1 MARTFI
7 TIADSQIGRDVLNR
21 LAMIGVDLQA
31 GILDHHNLDSS
42 LEIPH
47 LKTISL
53 NLSKSEIIKNEL
65 EEIDRLILLVPCE
78 PDLDKKVDSLLAIA
92 KKKNVKHIIFLSL
105 FGVKSQPVSHIAN
118 WYQSAEQRIINSG
131 IPYTIVRSN
140 FPMQC
145 LIDYI
150 EPDGSL
156 NLPLCDSQISFI
168 DKRDIAI
175 ALSEISL
182 SSTKHFQQ
190 IYDLTGLE
198 THTLSNISEIF
209 TDVIGREIK
218 YQNIDHQKTGDVL
231 HSRKTPDFL
240 LDPIVNYFKFL
251 KTGNAATISN
261 DYEVITNSL
270 PVTIIDFARDYADSI
285 RDRFTRDTK
294 TIDSLW
300 FI

>member
-1 MARTFI
+1 MERTFI
-7 TIADSQIGRDVLNR
+7 TIAESQIGRDLLNR
-21 LAMIGVDLQA
+21 LAMIGVNLQA
-31 GILDHHNLDSS
+31 GILDHHNVEKS

-47 LKTISL
+47 LKTVSL
-53 NLSKSEIIKNEL
+53 NFSKSETFKNEL
-65 EEIDRLILLVPCE
+65 EEIDKLILLVPCE
-78 PDLDKKVDSLLAIA
+78 PDLDRKVDSFIAVA
-92 KKKNVKHIIFLSL
+92 KKKNVKHVIFLSL
-105 FGVKSQPVSHIAN
+105 FGVKSQPAAHIAN
-118 WYQSAEQRIINSG
+118 WYQSAEQCIINSG

-156 NLPLCDSQISFI
+156 NLPLSDSQVSFI

-182 SSTKHFQQ
+182 SSNKHFQR

-218 YQNIDHQKTGDVL
+218 YKNIDQQKTGDVL
-231 HSRKTPDFL
+231 QSRKTPDFL

-251 KTGNAATISN
+251 KTGNASTISN
-261 DYEVITNSL
+261 DYEIITNSL

-285 RDRFTRDTK
+285 RERFTRDSQ